1 MVTESSIFGYRVGAG
16 NGKAGNSVCTWVYG
30 VAEPA
35 RGVSWNPYAVYIAGT
50 GERSTRY
57 WECGCGS
64 RGEDIVPRGCTCG
77 HGVREAEGCGRG
89 MQCVG
94 MIIWGRRRSQGRADV
109 VTYEGVGNGLQDS

>member
-64 RGEDIVPRGCTCG
+64 RGEDIVPRGCTRG
-77 HGVREAEGCGRG
+77 HRGEGGRG
-89 MQCVG
+89 LWEGDAVCGYGHMGPQ
-94 MIIWGRRRSQGRADV
+94 RSTRKSICGYV
-109 VTYEGVGNGLQDS
+109 